1 MKVFPPFRLD
11 TANQCLWRRG
21 DTGQEARI
29 LLTPKAFAVLA
40 YMVEHAGRLVTPDE
54 LLEAAWSGRV
64 IEPQAVRKHILEVR
78 AALGDRPK
86 NSLFIETL
94 PRRGYRFIAPV
105 SGPVAA
111 TSPVASGGPAQS
123 TLVGRGGA
131 LGVLHEAW
139 RRALGGERQIVLI
152 SGEPG
157 IGKTALAEEF
167 QRRVA
172 VGERSVRIVHGQCIE
187 GYGSKEAYGPML
199 DALGQL
205 CRGPQAEPI
214 IQILSTQAPTWLAQ
228 LPTLL
233 TREHRATLQ
242 REILGATRER
252 MVREIGDAL
261 DSITA
266 ETALLLLF
274 EDLHW
279 VDDSTVDLISA
290 LARRRTPA
298 KLMLL
303 ATCRPLDAEPAGH
316 SLKGLIPDLLVHRLC
331 REIAL
336 TPLSE
341 AEVEEYLAVESP
353 AGRPPASHPPASRP
367 PPGLSALVHRHSE
380 GNPLFMVAALEHMA
394 KRSLLT
400 RVDGRWQLQMPLEQ
414 IEFEVPEDLRQMIEA
429 RLEPLSAQEQSALE
443 LASIAGVAFSASVIS
458 APAQFDSHSVEDLY
472 EELSRRHHIVKWAG
486 TQSLPDGSTTER
498 YEFVHALYR
507 QVLYDRQMPG
517 RRARLHRQIGER
529 LAALYAQRMEEVV
542 PELAYHFEQ
551 AADWPRAVDYLQ
563 QAAQIAGRRYAHRQ
577 ADALLARALELVSH
591 LSGAQRAQ
599 AEPQLLVALAA
610 HRAAAFDMRAI
621 DTYETLVARAADHGL
636 IDMQARALLD
646 LSYFLSLTSA
656 ERGLD
661 AVQRALRLSAEQDPA
676 MRTRTRAICAFRRLS
691 VSGWNTQDALEFR
704 AGLAELHKGRDSAAL
719 DFGQLEGSHIQFLSG
734 EYREA
739 RRLALEV
746 RAKWLEPGTNPNL
759 RIEYYRSDA
768 LALLPLV
775 FLGQWGPALE
785 EFAAAMAEARKNV
798 NENNILWLQVHQALL
813 HLHALDFMG
822 VLAICRSALA
832 LLRDPALRAAP
843 PPQLRR
849 ALICAG
855 SASAAVG
862 DYASALEDFSAA
874 ASDMD
879 RQTVFLDWYWR
890 MPLAAGLTEVWLA
903 KGDRVRAR
911 LEAERLLEMS
921 LAAEERTWQ
930 GLAWEINARVAL
942 ANRDEARV
950 RDCIARGVSTVQ
962 GFEVPLAAW
971 KVHATAAHIEEESG
985 RLESARLHRDASRA
999 TIMQLANSLPE
1010 QEPLRKIF
1018 LSAPAVARVL
1028 R

>member
-1 MKVFPPFRLD
+1 MKVFLPFRLD
-11 TANQCLWRRG
+11 TANQCLWRSG
-21 DTGQEARI
+21 DTGREERI

-40 YMVEHAGRLVTPDE
+40 YLVEHAGRLVTPDE
-54 LLEAAWSGRV
+54 LLEAVWSGRV

-94 PRRGYRFIAPV
+94 PKRGYRFIAGV
-105 SGPVAA
+105 SETAA
-111 TSPVASGGPAQS
+111 SSSPVGSGGPAHS

-131 LGVLHEAW
+131 LEVLHEAW
-139 RRALGGERQIVLI
+139 RRALNGERQIVLI
-152 SGEPG
+152 TGEPG

-172 VGERSVRIVHGQCIE
+172 VGERSVRIVHGQCTE
-187 GYGSKEAYGPML
+187 GYGNREAYGPML

-214 IQILSTQAPTWLAQ
+214 IQILFTEAPTWLAQ

-233 TREHRATLQ
+233 THERRATLQ

-252 MVREIGDAL
+252 MVREIGEAL

-274 EDLHW
+274 EDLQW
-279 VDDSTVDLISA
+279 ADDSTVDLISA
-290 LARRRTPA
+290 LARRRTLA

-303 ATCRPLDAEPAGH
+303 ATCRPLDVEPAGH
-316 SLKGLIPDLLVHRLC
+316 SLRGRIPDLLVHRLC

-341 AEVEEYLAVESP
+341 AEVEEYLAIQSP
-353 AGRPPASHPPASRP
+353 AGRPPASRP

-394 KRSLLT
+394 KRSLLNQVGDRWEL
-400 RVDGRWQLQMPLEQ
+400 RVPLEQ
-414 IEFEVPEDLRQMIEA
+414 IELEVPEDLRHMIEA

-443 LASIAGVAFSASVIS
+443 LASIAGVTFSASVIS
-458 APAQFDSHSVEDLY
+458 APEQFDSHGVEDLY
-472 EELSRRHHIVKWAG
+472 EELSRRHHIVKWAA
-486 TQSLPDGSTTER
+486 TQSLPDGSMTER

-507 QVLYDRQMPG
+507 QVLYDRQLPG

-529 LAALYAQRMEEVV
+529 LAALYAPRVEEVV

-551 AADWPRAVDYLQ
+551 AADWPRAIDYLQ

-577 ADALLARALELVSH
+577 ADALLARALELVCH

-599 AEPQLLVALAA
+599 VELQLLVALAA

-621 DTYETLVARAADHGL
+621 ETYETLVARAADYGL
-636 IDMQARALLD
+636 IDVQARALLD

-656 ERGLD
+656 ERSMD
-661 AVQRALRLSAEQDPA
+661 AVQRALRLSAGQDPA
-676 MRTRTRAICAFRRLS
+676 MRMRTRAIGAFRRLS
-691 VSGWNTQDALEFR
+691 VRGWNTQDALEFR
-704 AGLAELHKGRDSAAL
+704 AGLAELHKGQDSAAL
-719 DFGQLEGSHIQFLSG
+719 DFGLLEGSHIRFLSG

-768 LALLPLV
+768 LAVLPLV
-775 FLGQWGPALE
+775 FLGEWGTALK
-785 EFAAAMAEARKNV
+785 EFAAALAEAWKNV
-798 NENNILWLQVHQALL
+798 NENNALWLQVHQAWL
-813 HLHALDFMG
+813 HLHALDFTG

-843 PPQLRR
+843 PPPQLRR
-849 ALICAG
+849 ALILSG
-855 SASAAVG
+855 LASAAVG
-862 DYASALEDFSAA
+862 DYARALEDFSAA

-890 MPLAAGLTEVWLA
+890 MPLVAGLTEVWLA
-903 KGDRVRAR
+903 KGDRVRAQQ
-911 LEAERLLEMS
+911 EAERLLQMS
-921 LAAEERTWQ
+921 LATEERTWQ

-942 ANRDEARV
+942 ANRDEARA
-950 RDCIARGVSTVQ
+950 RDCMARGVSTVQ

-971 KVHATAAHIEEESG
+971 QVHATAAHIEKESG
-985 RLESARLHRDASRA
+985 NLESAQSHLDLSRA
-999 TIMQLANSLPE
+999 TIMQLADSME
-1010 QEPLRKIF
+1010 QREPLRKIF